1 MHSLPTHK
9 YPGNSTIAGRSAE
22 KRTGKQSLM
31 RRTIMCVRPA
41 VIALM
46 VAVFLSGTLTGQ
58 VATLQNW
65 SNLYHG
71 TSTTSQNIAY
81 PIPSGSDANRV
92 LVVAVASTRIAAGTL
107 SAELTYGGQTLVL
120 ANGDMSLSTTQHT
133 ALYYL
138 NEAGLDAAATDILEF
153 TVSGGPVHITD
164 VWAAVFDY
172 VNQGTPLTDSKT
184 YSSGSVLVTDFAFSA
199 PLTMN
204 AYNQAIEVVN
214 SRANGYDDYS
224 AITYATDWTMIN
236 EQIITYKIG
245 FSGASIKNGIAN
257 RSIPLQETEDLSP
270 TNFTPSG
277 RASMTALSLN
287 YEPPPPPTI
296 QASDIIFT
304 NVTSSSMTISWT
316 NGDGTNRIV
325 LMKAVEP
332 VDSDPVFGTTY
343 TASNLFGNGSEIGTG
358 NFVVYNGTGNSVTVL
373 NLDAKTTYHVAIY
386 EFSGPPG
393 LEFYLED
400 PARGSQITGPETALT
415 DDYRSNGSGNW
426 ETAGIWQTFDGEAW
440 VTAGTAPNYLSGA
453 ITIRY
458 GDTISVTSDLTVD
471 QVVITASG
479 QVTVN
484 PGVTL
489 TIADGDDD
497 TDFFVRGTV
506 INGGTIT
513 ATGILAFDSASVYQH
528 TANGGVIPAA
538 VWDANSLCSVTGV
551 TSNTLTGFGQS
562 FGNFTWNS
570 QGQTSVVPMNANI
583 TVKGNFTLTSTGTGR
598 LALIDDNTSRTLTIS
613 GNYVHTGGIF
623 DLNFSPPST
632 STAYLTVAGN
642 FTFTGGT
649 ITESSN
655 LGRGSIIFN
664 GSGSLQVYTAGGTL
678 ANTIDFTV
686 PGGAFLQMGTG
697 ANPSVMTGSKG
708 TFTLSSGATLGIT
721 SASGITK
728 STTGSASGNIQVTG
742 TRTFNEDAIYIYNGS
757 VNQST
762 NNGLPLT
769 VSNLIFS
776 NTGGVVTFTATHT
789 IANFS
794 ITTGSIAKLG
804 DNRIH
809 STGMLILGGVGQ
821 VAGSYGHPDSEAE
834 FTSDVFFAPSTGVIN
849 NAPPAGTW
857 LGITPDWNTGI
868 NWIGGVPTSGT
879 DAKIYSFT
887 ANQPVISGMPT
898 AVSNSITINTSASVT
913 IGPAG
918 SATVTSLINNGTLTL
933 GSDATGIA
941 SLIVN
946 NYSGTGVENI
956 QMYLTGGGNESNYPY
971 HYISSPVQSL
981 PADVFVA
988 GEERSWDLMA
998 YYEDLVGVSQHLAW
1012 VAWDGYDYSIEDYPE
1027 NPRTFNTLVPGIGY
1041 NVYFYEPSVVK
1052 TFGGILNTSDETEQL
1067 SYTAEEDNSEVKGWN
1082 LLGNPFSSSLDWVG
1096 IAESLPGGGVIE
1108 DAIYYTRNNSV
1119 VSYVGGV
1126 GTPGDVT
1133 GNIPPMQGFFV
1144 KTNTSGQS
1152 LTLPLA
1158 ARVHSTQNRYK
1169 GDGKA
1174 IPLIRLKI
1182 ENNKYSDETVIRLD
1196 DKARTT
1202 FDVNLDARKFDKSGF
1217 RAGLWTMN
1225 GSVSYSINSIPFPE
1239 TETQI
1244 PAGINISEP
1253 GTYRISASQLQE
1265 VSDYNVFL
1273 TDKLTGTTI
1282 NLRNTPSLSFT
1293 ASQGVTED
1301 RFVIRITSLFTVAG
1315 SEITDVKETRF
1326 NIYTTR
1332 GFINIQTL
1340 SEEWDGKAGSVEV
1353 SDLFGRT
1360 ISRID
1365 NTEFRKNSLIQV
1377 PAAGPQGVYFVVM
1390 KSGVMRHAGRVVV
1403 KE

>member
-1 MHSLPTHK
+1 
-9 YPGNSTIAGRSAE
+9 
-22 KRTGKQSLM
+22 
-31 RRTIMCVRPA
+31 MCVRPA

-46 VAVFLSGTLTGQ
+46 VVVFLSGTLSGQ

-65 SNLYHG
+65 TNLYHG
-71 TSTTSQNIAY
+71 TTTTQQNIPYSISA
-81 PIPSGSDANRV
+81 GSDANRI
-92 LVVAVASTRIAAGTL
+92 LVVAIASTRTAAGPL
-107 SAELTYGGQTLVL
+107 SVALSYGGQPLTL
-120 ANGDMSLSTTQHT
+120 ANGDMGLSTMQHT

-138 NEAGLDAAATDILEF
+138 NEAGLDAAISEILEV
-153 TVSGGPVHITD
+153 TVSGGTMHITD

-172 VNQGTPLTDSKT
+172 VNQDPPLATTDTYNSGSGGITSYAFNPPLTI
-184 YSSGSVLVTDFAFSA
+184 
-199 PLTMN
+199 N
-204 AYNQAIEVVN
+204 AYNQAVEVVN
-214 SRANGYDDYS
+214 TRTSGKDNYCDIS
-224 AITYATDWTMIN
+224 FTPDWAMID
-236 EQIITYKIG
+236 EQTISYKIG

-257 RSIPLQETEDLSP
+257 RT
-270 TNFTPSG
+270 TPVTDVSDDFATSFSQSTL
-277 RASMTALSLN
+277 ASLTALILN

-296 QASDIIFT
+296 QASDIIFSD
-304 NVTSSSMTISWT
+304 VTSSSMTISWT

-325 LMKAVEP
+325 LLKAGDP

-440 VTAGTAPNYLSGA
+440 VTAGTAPNSMSGA

-458 GDTISVTSDLTVD
+458 GHEIAVTSNLTVD

-497 TDFFVRGTV
+497 TDFFVRGTL

-513 ATGILAFDSASVYQH
+513 ATGILAFDSGSVYQH
-528 TANGGVIPAA
+528 TANGGAIPAA

-598 LALIDDNTSRTLTIS
+598 LALIDDNTSRTITVS
-613 GNYVHTGGIF
+613 GNYIQTGGIF

-642 FTFTGGT
+642 FSFTGGT

-655 LGRGSIIFN
+655 LGRGSVIFN
-664 GSGSLQVYTAGGTL
+664 GTGAPQVYTAGGTL

-686 PGGAFLQMGTG
+686 PGVAFLQMGTG
-697 ANPSVMTGSKG
+697 ANPSVISGSNG
-708 TFTLSSGATLGIT
+708 TFTLSAGATLGIT
-721 SASGITK
+721 SPSGITTG
-728 STTGSASGNIQVTG
+728 TTGSNSGNIQVTG
-742 TRTFNEDAIYIYNGS
+742 TRYFNEGANYVYNGS
-757 VNQST
+757 GNQNT
-762 NNGLPLT
+762 NVGLPST
-769 VSNLIFS
+769 VKSLVLN
-776 NTGGVVTFTATHT
+776 NTGGIVTLNSART
-789 IANFS
+789 ITSFS
-794 ITTGSIAKLG
+794 ITTGSKANLG
-804 DNRIH
+804 NGFIH
-809 STGMLILGGVGQ
+809 ATEMLILGGEWQ
-821 VAGSYGHPDSEAE
+821 AAGSYGHPSSNAE
-834 FTSDVFFAPSTGVIN
+834 FKNDVFFATSTGIVN
-849 NAPPAGTW
+849 NSPSAGTW
-857 LGITPDWNTGI
+857 LGLTNDWNTAS
-868 NWIGGVPTSGT
+868 NWIGGVPTTDT

-898 AVSNSITINTSASVT
+898 AVSNSITINTGASLT

-918 SATVTSLINNGTLTL
+918 SATVTSLINNGTLNL
-933 GSDATGIA
+933 GSAATGIA
-941 SLIVN
+941 SLIVDD
-946 NYSGTGVENI
+946 YSGSGIENI
-956 QMYLTGGGNESNYPY
+956 QMYLTGGGNEGNYPY

-981 PADVFVA
+981 SADVFVT
-988 GEERSWDLMA
+988 GQERSWDLVA
-998 YYEDLVGVSQHLAW
+998 YYEDLVGVSQHLGW

-1027 NPRTFNTLVPGIGY
+1027 NPGDYRTFNTLVPGIGY
-1041 NVYFYEPSVVK
+1041 NVYFYEPFVVK
-1052 TFGGILNTSDETEQL
+1052 TFGGNLNTSDFEIEEL
-1067 SYTAEEDNSEVKGWN
+1067 SYTGEEDNSEIKGWN
-1082 LLGNPFSSSLDWVG
+1082 LLGNPFSSSLDW
-1096 IAESLPGGGVIE
+1096 
-1108 DAIYYTRNNSV
+1108 DAIAVSFPEGGDIENAIYFNRNGSW
-1119 VSYVGGV
+1119 VSYVDGV
-1126 GTPGDVT
+1126 GTTGDVT

-1144 KTNTSGQS
+1144 KTNASGQS
-1152 LTLPLA
+1152 LTLPLE

-1169 GDGKA
+1169 GDGKT

-1182 ENNKYSDETVIRLD
+1182 ENNKYSDETVIRFD
-1196 DKARTT
+1196 DKAKTT

-1244 PAGINISEP
+1244 RAGINILES

-1265 VSDYNVFL
+1265 ASDYNVFL

-1293 ASQGVTED
+1293 ASRGVTED

-1315 SEITDVKETRF
+1315 SEITDVKETSF

-1332 GFINIQTL
+1332 GFINIQTI

-1360 ISRID
+1360 VSRID

-1377 PAAGPQGVYFVVM
+1377 PSAGPQGVYFVIM
-1390 KSGVMRHAGRVVV
+1390 KSGVMRYAGRVVV
-1403 KE
+1403 K